1 MFSKTSISFRMVSP
15 HWVYYTLKSK
25 QERHKFRCS
34 FSTKYD
40 FPSFWFSVIEFQ
52 NSMDSAS
59 RTQVNIFK
67 LFWPSYKFLQAHSF
81 TNCLIQT
88 CLMRAL
94 VSKKRGYYPLDMF
107 RYKAARTFDLSLMKG
122 AVFKSYSYL
131 FHTLIA
137 ELLLSCSNLE
147 VVKGSFLWSFSVQSA
162 KQWGLIK
169 WTLMCSLSTR
179 RIVDLAFTSK
189 GQWIEEL
196 LNLLK
201 LSQLSFSYLSPF

>member
-1 MFSKTSISFRMVSP
+1 
-15 HWVYYTLKSK
+15 
-25 QERHKFRCS
+25 
-34 FSTKYD
+34 
-40 FPSFWFSVIEFQ
+40 
-52 NSMDSAS
+52 MDRAS

-81 TNCLIQT
+81 TNCLLQT

-94 VSKKRGYYPLDMF
+94 VSKKGGYYPLGMF

-122 AVFKSYSYL
+122 AVFKSYSCL
-131 FHTLIA
+131 FHSLIA
-137 ELLLSCSNLE
+137 KLLLSCSNLE

-179 RIVDLAFTSK
+179 MIVDLAFTSK
-189 GQWIEEL
+189 GSVNWRAIKFAQTVPIEL
-196 LNLLK
+196 FIPF
-201 LSQLSFSYLSPF
+201 SFLRQYSLGSMTGPWFNNIFRAIAIGNVPRAKK